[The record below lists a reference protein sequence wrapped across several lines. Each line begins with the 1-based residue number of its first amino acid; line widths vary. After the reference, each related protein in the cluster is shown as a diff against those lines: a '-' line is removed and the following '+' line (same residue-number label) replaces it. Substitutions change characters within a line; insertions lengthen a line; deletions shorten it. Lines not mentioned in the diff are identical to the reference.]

1 MAHQGFGGVLDT
13 PQSTFGDAT
22 YLSRQPD
29 FADIS
34 QEASFLSPEKD
45 GDLLQ
50 QLRNGGRS
58 NGINIRTPRQ
68 RAALADR
75 RNLPSNIGG
84 GEFTPLLKSA
94 TRNST
99 RRNGKENSATVPAT
113 PAALRT
119 LLEEDEMTPLPRM
132 DGSAYSTRNAS
143 FLGNDLPQIA
153 SSASTTP
160 MGPPPRR
167 NIIDKGPLQDG
178 NQLSL
183 REQENVIDKIEKE
196 NFGLKLKIHFLEE
209 ALRKAGPG
217 FSEAALKE
225 NTELK
230 VDKVTMQRELHKYK
244 KEITTAERELESY
257 RQQMLELREKAEQK
271 YANKDQQAELD
282 TLRETIQARE
292 SAIEELRSQ
301 ASNSQD
307 HQERVETLENN
318 VVDLEAELREKDR
331 LLTEREDELEDLRDK
346 LNEAENAVAEHD
358 ANTNE
363 EEMEE
368 ALATIRDLRSA
379 VRDWENKAD
388 NLQETVR
395 ELEGKAENLQQAARN
410 WENKSE
416 TLQQT
421 ARNWEGKAENLQQTV
436 RNWEGKAEIL
446 QQTARDWENKAEQ
459 MKERMNSALSQK
471 VKAEAALDELQEEM
485 ANKSIMTKGL
495 SRQIEEKVSRLQEEL
510 RQSSEEYIALEREA
524 AELSQENDE
533 LKATVQEQLS
543 LLEDAAQSQEEVES
557 LKHELLEHQ
566 RYIEELIASEA
577 ALSQK
582 LNREQSLARNTIHGQ
597 EEIENL
603 KYEML
608 QQQELINHLEAAES
622 ARHRDLEQEQQL
634 RAENIRSQAEIER
647 LKREIV
653 HLQEEIEN
661 ITASETA
668 LREELEQEQ
677 QLRAEYDD
685 AQAEVETLK
694 EKILEQQRF
703 IDDLVASE
711 ASLQQQLERE
721 QQRIKFM
728 QIREEANR
736 PDRSMFQRQELI
748 DKMIA
753 SEALL
758 RQELDRAQQSHVKSA
773 MQSREEVE
781 SLREETKTLREETK
795 ALKEEAKNLED
806 DVLQQQE
813 LIDDLM
819 ASEAALREDLERQL
833 ELRTDGETNTKAEI
847 EALEQDVLQQQE
859 LIDEMVASEA
869 VLRQELERERRSL
882 ERKQQSHVDNTKQSQ
897 RLLKS
902 QAEVENLEH
911 DIIEQQELI
920 NNLVASEAVLRAK
933 LERARTE
940 RAAYRMSVE
949 KMQNDIQ
956 HLKKEAAAGA
966 QKLSRRY
973 GYADNEALD
982 TIVRASEGAQVRHK
996 KELRGMMLQMEWMQA
1011 RWEREASLRSDAA
1024 YAKKFLQLQLNIAH
1038 ACNKAQLRELE
1049 HIRTKVLQSRKP
1061 LALPKPPSF
1070 SSSSGSS
1077 PNLKTFLIMARFIA
1091 RTRIAARNWA
1101 GQEAVRQKLRT
1112 AIEEKR
1118 QIKRSKQLKVVAA
1131 DVY

>member
-13 PQSTFGDAT
+13 PQSNFGDAT
-22 YLSRQPD
+22 YLNRQPD

-68 RAALADR
+68 RPALADR

-99 RRNGKENSATVPAT
+99 RRNGKENSTTVAAT
-113 PAALRT
+113 PAALRK

-143 FLGNDLPQIA
+143 FLDNDFPPIA

-167 NIIDKGPLQDG
+167 NILDKGPLQDG

-244 KEITTAERELESY
+244 KDITTAERELESY

-271 YANKDQQAELD
+271 YANKDQQAELN
-282 TLRETIQARE
+282 TLREAIQARE
-292 SAIEELRSQ
+292 SDIVELRSL
-301 ASNSQD
+301 ASNTQD

-331 LLTEREDELEDLRDK
+331 ELTEREDELDDLREKLNDLRETIQARESDVEELQSQASNNQNHQEMVEQLENNVVDLEAELREKDRELTEREEELNNLRETIQARESDIEELQNQALNSQDHQKRLKTLKNDFVDLEAELREKDRVLSEREDK
-346 LNEAENAVAEHD
+346 L
-358 ANTNE
+358 
-363 EEMEE
+363 
-368 ALATIRDLRSA
+368 
-379 VRDWENKAD
+379 KG
-388 NLQETVR
+388 
-395 ELEGKAENLQQAARN
+395 LEV
-410 WENKSE
+410 
-416 TLQQT
+416 LQQT
-421 ARNWEGKAENLQQTV
+421 ASHWEEKAE
-436 RNWEGKAEIL
+436 W
-446 QQTARDWENKAEQ
+446 

-471 VKAEAALDELQEEM
+471 EKAEAALDELQDEM

-495 SRQIEEKVSRLQEEL
+495 SRQIEERVSRLQEEL
-510 RQSSEEYIALEREA
+510 RKSSEEYTALELEA
-524 AELSQENDE
+524 AQLSQENDE
-533 LKATVQEQLS
+533 LKTTVQEQLS
-543 LLEDAAQSQEEVES
+543 LLEDAAQSQEEVGS
-557 LKHELLEHQ
+557 LRLDLLEHQ

-582 LNREQSLARNTIHGQ
+582 LEQVSREQSLARNTLQGH

-608 QQQELINHLEAAES
+608 QQQELINHLEAAEA
-622 ARHRDLEQEQQL
+622 ARHRELEQQQRL
-634 RAENIRSQAEIER
+634 RAENMGSQAEIER

-668 LREELEQEQ
+668 LREELDQEQ
-677 QLRAEYDD
+677 QRQAEYYDV
-685 AQAEVETLK
+685 QAEAETLK
-694 EKILEQQRF
+694 EKVLEQERF

-711 ASLQQQLERE
+711 AALQQQVG
-721 QQRIKFM
+721 Q
-728 QIREEANR
+728 
-736 PDRSMFQRQELI
+736 
-748 DKMIA
+748 
-753 SEALL
+753 
-758 RQELDRAQQSHVKSA
+758 AQQSHIKIAV
-773 MQSREEVE
+773 QSREQR
-781 SLREETKTLREETK
+781 LREEARTLREEMK

-806 DVLQQQE
+806 EVIQQQE

-819 ASEAALREDLERQL
+819 SSEAALQEDLKRQQ
-833 ELRTDGETNTKAEI
+833 EFRADSDTNTKAEI

-869 VLRQELERERRSL
+869 ILRQELERERRSL
-882 ERKQQSHVDNTKQSQ
+882 ERKQQSQAGSSSKQGQ
-897 RLLKS
+897 RLRES
-902 QAEVENLEH
+902 QVEVENLER
-911 DIIEQQELI
+911 DINEQQELI
-920 NNLVASEAVLRAK
+920 NNLVASEAVLRSK

-940 RAAYRMSVE
+940 RAAYRMSLE
-949 KMQNDIQ
+949 KMQSDIQ

-966 QKLSRRY
+966 LKLSHRY

-1011 RWEREASLRSDAA
+1011 RWEREVSLRSDAA
-1024 YAKKFLQLQLNIAH
+1024 YAKKFLQLQLNITH

-1061 LALPKPPSF
+1061 LTLPKPPSF
-1070 SSSSGSS
+1070 SSSGGSS
-1077 PNLKTFLIMARFIA
+1077 SPKLKTFLIMARFIA

>member
-13 PQSTFGDAT
+13 PQSNVGDAT
-22 YLSRQPD
+22 YLGRQPD

-50 QLRNGGRS
+50 QLRGGGRS
-58 NGINIRTPRQ
+58 NGINLRTPRQ
-68 RAALADR
+68 RPALADR

-94 TRNST
+94 TRNSS
-99 RRNGKENSATVPAT
+99 RRNGKENSTTVAAT
-113 PAALRT
+113 PAALRK

-143 FLGNDLPQIA
+143 FLDNDFPPIA

-167 NIIDKGPLQDG
+167 NILDKGPLQDG

-244 KEITTAERELESY
+244 KDVTTAERELESY
-257 RQQMLELREKAEQK
+257 RQQMLELREKAEQRF
-271 YANKDQQAELD
+271 ANKDQQTELN
-282 TLRETIQARE
+282 TLREAIQARE
-292 SAIEELRSQ
+292 FDIEELRSQ
-301 ASNSQD
+301 ASNTQD

-331 LLTEREDELEDLRDK
+331 MLTEREDELDDLRERLNDLQENIQARESDVEELQSQASNNQNHQEMVEQLENNVVDLEAELREKDRVLTEREDELNTLRETIQARESDIEELQSQALNSQDHQKRLKTLKSNFADLEAELREKDRVLTEREDK
-346 LNEAENAVAEHD
+346 LK
-358 ANTNE
+358 
-363 EEMEE
+363 
-368 ALATIRDLRSA
+368 DLK
-379 VRDWENKAD
+379 V
-388 NLQETVR
+388 
-395 ELEGKAENLQQAARN
+395 
-410 WENKSE
+410 
-416 TLQQT
+416 
-421 ARNWEGKAENLQQTV
+421 
-436 RNWEGKAEIL
+436 L
-446 QQTARDWENKAEQ
+446 QQTARDWEEKAEW

-471 VKAEAALDELQEEM
+471 EKAEAALDGLQDEM

-495 SRQIEEKVSRLQEEL
+495 SRQIEERVSRLQEEL
-510 RQSSEEYIALEREA
+510 RKSSEEYTALELEA
-524 AELSQENDE
+524 AQLSQENDE

-543 LLEDAAQSQEEVES
+543 LLEDAAHSQEEVAS
-557 LKHELLEHQ
+557 LRLDLLEHQ

-577 ALSQK
+577 ALSKKLEQ
-582 LNREQSLARNTIHGQ
+582 LNRERSLAGNTMQGQ
-597 EEIENL
+597 EEIESL

-608 QQQELINHLEAAES
+608 QQQELINHLEAAEA
-622 ARHRDLEQEQQL
+622 ARHRELEQQQRL
-634 RAENIRSQAEIER
+634 RAENMGSQAEIER

-677 QLRAEYDD
+677 QLHAEYDGALAGVD
-685 AQAEVETLK
+685 TLK
-694 EKILEQQRF
+694 DKILEQERF

-711 ASLQQQLERE
+711 AALQQQVGQAQQPHVKIAVQSRE
-721 QQRIKFM
+721 QRL
-728 QIREEANR
+728 REEAR
-736 PDRSMFQRQELI
+736 
-748 DKMIA
+748 
-753 SEALL
+753 
-758 RQELDRAQQSHVKSA
+758 
-773 MQSREEVE
+773 
-781 SLREETKTLREETK
+781 TLREEIK

-806 DVLQQQE
+806 EVIQQQE

-819 ASEAALREDLERQL
+819 ASEAALQEDLQRQQ
-833 ELRTDGETNTKAEI
+833 ELRTDSDTNTKAEI

-869 VLRQELERERRSL
+869 ILRQELERERRSL
-882 ERKQQSHVDNTKQSQ
+882 ERKQQSQAGGSSKQGQ
-897 RLLKS
+897 RLRES
-902 QAEVENLEH
+902 QAEIENLER

-920 NNLVASEAVLRAK
+920 NNLVASEAVLRSK

-949 KMQNDIQ
+949 KLQSDIQ
-956 HLKKEAAAGA
+956 HLKKEAATGA
-966 QKLSRRY
+966 QKMSRHH

-1049 HIRTKVLQSRKP
+1049 HIRTNVLQSRKP
-1061 LALPKPPSF
+1061 LTLPNPPSF
-1070 SSSSGSS
+1070 SSSGGFSS
-1077 PNLKTFLIMARFIA
+1077 SKLKAFLIMARFIA

>member
-13 PQSTFGDAT
+13 PQSNLGDAT

-34 QEASFLSPEKD
+34 QEASFQSPEKD

-50 QLRNGGRS
+50 QLRNGRRS

-68 RAALADR
+68 RPALADR

-99 RRNGKENSATVPAT
+99 QRNGKENSTTVAAT
-113 PAALRT
+113 PAALRK

-132 DGSAYSTRNAS
+132 DD
-143 FLGNDLPQIA
+143 NDFPPIA

-167 NIIDKGPLQDG
+167 NILDK
-178 NQLSL
+178 
-183 REQENVIDKIEKE
+183 EQENVIDKIEKE
-196 NFGLKLKIHFLEE
+196 NFE

-217 FSEAALKE
+217 FI
-225 NTELK
+225 
-230 VDKVTMQRELHKYK
+230 DKKD
-244 KEITTAERELESY
+244 ITTAE
-257 RQQMLELREKAEQK
+257 QQKH
-271 YANKDQQAELD
+271 ANKDQQAELN

-292 SAIEELRSQ
+292 FDIEELRNK
-301 ASNSQD
+301 ASRTED
-307 HQERVETLENN
+307 HQERIETLENN
-318 VVDLEAELREKDR
+318 DR
-331 LLTEREDELEDLRDK
+331 IQTEREDELDDLKEKVNDLQDIIQARESEIEELQTQASHTQEHQERID
-346 LNEAENAVAEHD
+346 LLENNLTE
-358 ANTNE
+358 
-363 EEMEE
+363 
-368 ALATIRDLRSA
+368 R
-379 VRDWENKAD
+379 ENKLKD
-388 NLQETVR
+388 L
-395 ELEGKAENLQQAARN
+395 KAF
-410 WENKSE
+410 
-416 TLQQT
+416 QQT
-421 ARNWEGKAENLQQTV
+421 AHDWEEKAE
-436 RNWEGKAEIL
+436 W
-446 QQTARDWENKAEQ
+446 

-471 VKAEAALDELQEEM
+471 EKAEAALDELQEEM

-495 SRQIEEKVSRLQEEL
+495 SRQIEEKLSRLQEEL
-510 RQSSEEYIALEREA
+510 RKSSEEYTALELEA
-524 AELSQENDE
+524 TQVNQENDE

-543 LLEDAAQSQEEVES
+543 LLEDAAHSQE
-557 LKHELLEHQ
+557 EHQ

-577 ALSQK
+577 ALSK
-582 LNREQSLARNTIHGQ
+582 ELEQ

-608 QQQELINHLEAAES
+608 QQQELIN
-622 ARHRDLEQEQQL
+622 QQQL
-634 RAENIRSQAEIER
+634 RAENMEI
-647 LKREIV
+647 
-653 HLQEEIEN
+653 HLQEEVEN

-685 AQAEVETLK
+685 ALAEQRFIDDLQRRGKYDNTPAEVDTLK
-694 EKILEQQRF
+694 EKMLEQQRF
-703 IDDLVASE
+703 IDDL
-711 ASLQQQLERE
+711 LQRE
-721 QQRIKFM
+721 QQRIK
-728 QIREEANR
+728 
-736 PDRSMFQRQELI
+736 PDRNVFQKQGLI
-748 DKMIA
+748 DEMIA
-753 SEALL
+753 SETLL
-758 RQELDRAQQSHVKSA
+758 RQELDRAQHQA
-773 MQSREEVE
+773 EIE
-781 SLREETKTLREETK
+781 SLRE
-795 ALKEEAKNLED
+795 ED

-819 ASEAALREDLERQL
+819 ASEAALQQDLKRQQD
-833 ELRTDGETNTKAEI
+833 LRTDSDTNTKAEI

-859 LIDEMVASEA
+859 LIDEM
-869 VLRQELERERRSL
+869 RERQSL
-882 ERKQQSHVDNTKQSQ
+882 QRKQQSQAGSIRQGQ
-897 RLLKS
+897 RLQES
-902 QAEVENLEH
+902 QAE
-911 DIIEQQELI
+911 QELI
-920 NNLVASEAVLRAK
+920 NNLVASEAVLRSK

-940 RAAYRMSVE
+940 RAAYRMS
-949 KMQNDIQ
+949 
-956 HLKKEAAAGA
+956 KEAAAGA
-966 QKLSRRY
+966 HKLSHRY

-1061 LALPKPPSF
+1061 LTLPKPPSF
-1070 SSSSGSS
+1070 SSSGGSS
-1077 PNLKTFLIMARFIA
+1077 SPKLKTFLIMARFIA

>member
-13 PQSTFGDAT
+13 PQSNFGDAT
-22 YLSRQPD
+22 YLGRQPD

-58 NGINIRTPRQ
+58 NGVNIRTPRQ

-75 RNLPSNIGG
+75 RNLPSNVGG

-99 RRNGKENSATVPAT
+99 RRNGKENSTAVAAT
-113 PAALRT
+113 PAALRS

-132 DGSAYSTRNAS
+132 EGSAYSNRNAS
-143 FLGNDLPQIA
+143 FLDNDFPPIA

-167 NIIDKGPLQDG
+167 NILDKGPLQDG

-257 RQQMLELREKAEQK
+257 RQQMLELREKAGQK
-271 YANKDQQAELD
+271 YANKDQQAELN
-282 TLRETIQARE
+282 TLREAIQARE
-292 SAIEELRSQ
+292 SDIKELRSQ
-301 ASNSQD
+301 ASNNQD

-331 LLTEREDELEDLRDK
+331 VLTIREDELEDLKEKLNDLQETIQARESDVEELRGQASNNQDHQERIETLESNVVDLEAELREKDRFLTEREDELEDLRHR
-346 LNEAENAVAEHD
+346 LNEAENAAAEHD
-358 ANTNE
+358 ANDNKE
-363 EEMEE
+363 QMEE
-368 ALATIRDLRSA
+368 ALATIR
-379 VRDWENKAD
+379 N
-388 NLQETVR
+388 
-395 ELEGKAENLQQAARN
+395 
-410 WENKSE
+410 
-416 TLQQT
+416 LQQT
-421 ARNWEGKAENLQQTV
+421 ARA
-436 RNWEGKAEIL
+436 WEGKAEIL
-446 QQTARDWENKAEQ
+446 KQTARDWEDKAEK

-485 ANKSIMTKGL
+485 TNKSIMTKGL

-510 RQSSEEYIALEREA
+510 RTSSEEYIALELEA
-524 AELSQENDE
+524 TQLSQENSK
-533 LKATVQEQLS
+533 LKATVQEQLT
-543 LLEDAAQSQEEVES
+543 LLEDAVQ
-557 LKHELLEHQ
+557 
-566 RYIEELIASEA
+566 
-577 ALSQK
+577 
-582 LNREQSLARNTIHGQ
+582 NRE
-597 EEIENL
+597 
-603 KYEML
+603 
-608 QQQELINHLEAAES
+608 
-622 ARHRDLEQEQQL
+622 
-634 RAENIRSQAEIER
+634 
-647 LKREIV
+647 
-653 HLQEEIEN
+653 
-661 ITASETA
+661 
-668 LREELEQEQ
+668 
-677 QLRAEYDD
+677 
-685 AQAEVETLK
+685 
-694 EKILEQQRF
+694 
-703 IDDLVASE
+703 
-711 ASLQQQLERE
+711 
-721 QQRIKFM
+721 
-728 QIREEANR
+728 
-736 PDRSMFQRQELI
+736 
-748 DKMIA
+748 
-753 SEALL
+753 
-758 RQELDRAQQSHVKSA
+758 
-773 MQSREEVE
+773 
-781 SLREETKTLREETK
+781 
-795 ALKEEAKNLED
+795 
-806 DVLQQQE
+806 
-813 LIDDLM
+813 
-819 ASEAALREDLERQL
+819 
-833 ELRTDGETNTKAEI
+833 

-869 VLRQELERERRSL
+869 ILRQELERERRSL
-882 ERKQQSHVDNTKQSQ
+882 ERRQQSQAASTQQGQ
-897 RLLKS
+897 RLRKS
-902 QAEVENLEH
+902 QAEVESLEH
-911 DIIEQQELI
+911 DVMEQQELI
-920 NNLVASEAVLRAK
+920 DNLVASEAVLRSK

-949 KMQNDIQ
+949 KMQSDIK

-966 QKLSRRY
+966 HRLNHRY

-1038 ACNKAQLRELE
+1038 ACNKAQLRDLE
-1049 HIRTKVLQSRKP
+1049 HIRTEVLQSRKP
-1061 LALPKPPSF
+1061 LTLPKPPSF
-1070 SSSSGSS
+1070 SSAGGSS
-1077 PNLKTFLIMARFIA
+1077 SPKLKTFFIIARFIA

-1112 AIEEKR
+1112 AIEERR

>member
-1 MAHQGFGGVLDT
+1 MAHKGFGGVLDT

-50 QLRNGGRS
+50 QLRKGGRS

-68 RAALADR
+68 RAAFADR

-99 RRNGKENSATVPAT
+99 RMNGKENTAAVAAT
-113 PAALRT
+113 PVALRR

-143 FLGNDLPQIA
+143 FLEKDLPQIA

-244 KEITTAERELESY
+244 KDVTTAERELESY

-292 SAIEELRSQ
+292 SDIEELRSQ

-307 HQERVETLENN
+307 HQDRVETLENN

-346 LNEAENAVAEHD
+346 LNEAENAVREHD
-358 ANTNE
+358 GNNNE

-368 ALATIRDLRSA
+368 ALANIRDLHQT
-379 VRDWENKAD
+379 VREWEQKAD

-395 ELEGKAENLQQAARN
+395 GLEGKAEILQQAARNWEGKAENLQQAARN
-410 WENKSE
+410 WE
-416 TLQQT
+416 
-421 ARNWEGKAENLQQTV
+421 
-436 RNWEGKAEIL
+436 GKAEIF
-446 QQTARDWENKAEQ
+446 QQTARDWEDKAEK

-485 ANKSIMTKGL
+485 TNKSIMTKGL
-495 SRQIEEKVSRLQEEL
+495 SRQIEEKVARLQEEL
-510 RQSSEEYIALEREA
+510 RQSSEEYAALEREA
-524 AELSQENDE
+524 AELSQENEE

-557 LKHELLEHQ
+557 LKQELLEHQ
-566 RYIEELIASEA
+566 
-577 ALSQK
+577 Q
-582 LNREQSLARNTIHGQ
+582 
-597 EEIENL
+597 
-603 KYEML
+603 
-608 QQQELINHLEAAES
+608 
-622 ARHRDLEQEQQL
+622 
-634 RAENIRSQAEIER
+634 
-647 LKREIV
+647 
-653 HLQEEIEN
+653 
-661 ITASETA
+661 
-668 LREELEQEQ
+668 
-677 QLRAEYDD
+677 
-685 AQAEVETLK
+685 
-694 EKILEQQRF
+694 
-703 IDDLVASE
+703 
-711 ASLQQQLERE
+711 
-721 QQRIKFM
+721 
-728 QIREEANR
+728 
-736 PDRSMFQRQELI
+736 
-748 DKMIA
+748 
-753 SEALL
+753 
-758 RQELDRAQQSHVKSA
+758 
-773 MQSREEVE
+773 
-781 SLREETKTLREETK
+781 
-795 ALKEEAKNLED
+795 
-806 DVLQQQE
+806 
-813 LIDDLM
+813 
-819 ASEAALREDLERQL
+819 
-833 ELRTDGETNTKAEI
+833 AEI

-882 ERKQQSHVDNTKQSQ
+882 ERKQQSHADNTKQNQ
-897 RLLKS
+897 RLRMS

-911 DIIEQQELI
+911 DIVEQQELI

-949 KMQNDIQ
+949 KLQSDIQ
-956 HLKKEAAAGA
+956 HLKKEAAATGA

-1024 YAKKFLQLQLNIAH
+1024 YAKRFLQLQLNISH

-1049 HIRTKVLQSRKP
+1049 YIRTKVLQSRKP
-1061 LALPKPPSF
+1061 LALPKPLPF
-1070 SSSSGSS
+1070 SSSGDSS
-1077 PNLKTFLIMARFIA
+1077 PKLKTFLIMARFIA

-1112 AIEEKR
+1112 AIEENR

>member
-45 GDLLQ
+45 GDLFQ

-99 RRNGKENSATVPAT
+99 RRNGKENNATVPAT

-132 DGSAYSTRNAS
+132 DGSAFSTRNAS

-543 LLEDAAQSQEEVES
+543 LLEDAAQSQEE
-557 LKHELLEHQ
+557 
-566 RYIEELIASEA
+566 
-577 ALSQK
+577 
-582 LNREQSLARNTIHGQ
+582 
-597 EEIENL
+597 
-603 KYEML
+603 
-608 QQQELINHLEAAES
+608 
-622 ARHRDLEQEQQL
+622 
-634 RAENIRSQAEIER
+634 
-647 LKREIV
+647 
-653 HLQEEIEN
+653 
-661 ITASETA
+661 
-668 LREELEQEQ
+668 
-677 QLRAEYDD
+677 
-685 AQAEVETLK
+685 
-694 EKILEQQRF
+694 
-703 IDDLVASE
+703 
-711 ASLQQQLERE
+711 
-721 QQRIKFM
+721 
-728 QIREEANR
+728 
-736 PDRSMFQRQELI
+736 
-748 DKMIA
+748 
-753 SEALL
+753 
-758 RQELDRAQQSHVKSA
+758 
-773 MQSREEVE
+773 
-781 SLREETKTLREETK
+781 
-795 ALKEEAKNLED
+795 
-806 DVLQQQE
+806 
-813 LIDDLM
+813 
-819 ASEAALREDLERQL
+819 
-833 ELRTDGETNTKAEI
+833 
-847 EALEQDVLQQQE
+847 ALEQDVLQQQE

-1077 PNLKTFLIMARFIA
+1077 PNLKTFLVMARFIA